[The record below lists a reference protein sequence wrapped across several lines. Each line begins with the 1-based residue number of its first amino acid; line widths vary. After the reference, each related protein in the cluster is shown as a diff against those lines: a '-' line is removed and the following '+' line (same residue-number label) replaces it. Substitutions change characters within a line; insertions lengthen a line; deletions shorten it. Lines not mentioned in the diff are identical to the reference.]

1 MRNLIKICTKCHSK
15 RSHVVAK
22 SKNLLS
28 SWCSKAAIGAFVFGA
43 LLVACGDDNS
53 GKNAGGTEED
63 SGIVAI
69 ADKTV
74 SGVSQKGPFV
84 NGSSV
89 TVQELDGESLAQT
102 GASYEGKIKND
113 MGEFSVK
120 VTKLASQYAL
130 LKANGFYRNEVTGEK
145 STSQVT
151 LYALTDLSDRD
162 EVNVNLLTHLEYER
176 SLYLASEGLS
186 VGKAKKQAESE
197 VLASFGIEGDFASAE
212 DLSIFGTDEGAAA
225 LLAVSVLMQG
235 NLSEADFSERLANYA
250 ADIEQDGKWDDFITA
265 TVIADWASNW
275 SLTGA
280 LAAIRNNIA
289 GWGLSADVP
298 AFEKY
303 VNRYWWQVYSLGFCD
318 KDREGEVK
326 AAENALSGNNGVHFI
341 CSNSAWKIAADIE
354 KDTATWGHGK
364 FDGEIRKGQV
374 DSALYYIYSSEDEA
388 WRKASTLE
396 IDTYDYENNKDWD
409 DGTSGEIK
417 PGSVTKNVYVYDSTE
432 WRVANNIEKVLG
444 GCVLA
449 TEDSL
454 GKVGNDYYICSLRQW
469 KKATDVQF
477 DTHHQECS
485 KFGQIVHGNV
495 NKDNLYFCYGNEWK
509 HFYGGENVKYGKLVD
524 ERDGQIY
531 RTVTIGNQVWMAE
544 NLNYASS
551 SDKDCRKGDSYCEE
565 QRSLYGVLYKWEEAV
580 DAPYWLK
587 QGLDCGHHSDDYG
600 YNHNGFCVLPEKVQG
615 VCPEG
620 WHIPSK
626 EEWALLDSVTGKSI
640 KPVYLPKDCY
650 ECGDKDVINEVLGD
664 YDDEYGFSLKMMQE
678 EKRGLFSKFWSS
690 SHEYGAWTIRW
701 DGWNEK
707 KFIVSNEN
715 VDWYE
720 NHQVRCVV
728 GDGIKT
734 SPFACTSKNI
744 GDTMS
749 IVHIGDGNQE
759 YLQYFG
765 CESDG
770 WKSIEKVEYLN
781 GACTSKREGDT
792 VSVTH
797 IGDGC
802 EEYLQRFICKNKAWE
817 NVQEVEYLNGSCT
830 SEREGDTATVDYSY
844 YKCKNK
850 VWRDVSHVEYSYG
863 SCTSEREGDTA
874 SVDGSYYKCKNKVW
888 RNVSHVEY
896 SYGSCTSEK
905 AGDTA
910 SVDNAYYRCENKA
923 WKEISSLEYQYGPC
937 TNERTGDTVSV
948 LVNNG
953 SWGMVATFDYYMC
966 KNESWENVPY
976 VEYSYGSCTSEREGD
991 TASVDG
997 SYYKCKNKVWRNVS
1011 HVEYS
1016 YGSCT
1021 SEKAG
1026 DTASV
1031 DNAYYRCENKAWK
1044 EISSLEY
1051 QYGPCTNER
1060 TGDTVSVLVNNGS
1073 WGMVATFDYYM
1084 CKNESWENVPYVEY
1098 KRGLCSSGNAGDT
1111 SGYYVCKNNMWSPIG
1126 GELIDERDG
1135 RSYRVVAIGEQVW
1148 MAENLNFDTTDAKC
1162 FENNNAYCEAYGKLY
1177 PSSIAQTVCPAG
1189 WHLPNEVEFRQLVD
1203 FTGIS
1208 FENLKSTDWGGTDVY
1223 GFAALPAGK
1232 YDAISGGSFTTEQ
1245 YSTGWWLSSSETY
1258 GHCPLYGVSGTS
1270 LYSTGDD
1277 CVNGFSVRCVKDE
1290 E

>member
-1 MRNLIKICTKCHSK
+1 MRTLSAVTTKKSLWKGSALIGSI
-15 RSHVVAK
+15 AAMF
-22 SKNLLS
+22 LL
-28 SWCSKAAIGAFVFGA
+28 A
-43 LLVACGDDNS
+43 ACGDDSKSSS
-53 GKNAGGTEED
+53 GNDDAE
-63 SGIVAI
+63 IVSDDDADIVSI
-69 ADKTV
+69 ADKTI

-120 VTKLASQYAL
+120 VANLASQYAL

-176 SLYLASEGLS
+176 SLYLVSEGLS

-197 VLASFGIEGDFASAE
+197 VLGSFGIEGNFASAE

-235 NLSEADFSERLANYA
+235 DLNEANFSERLANYA
-250 ADIEQDGKWDDFITA
+250 ADIEEDGKWDDFITVTA
-265 TVIADWASNW
+265 IADWASNR

-280 LAAIRNNIA
+280 LTAIRDNIA

-303 VNRYWWQVYSLGFCD
+303 VDRYWWQVYSLDFCD
-318 KDREGEVK
+318 KDREGEVMVAK
-326 AAENALSGNNGVHFI
+326 NALSGNNGVHFI
-341 CSNSAWKIAADIE
+341 CGNGAWKIATNIE
-354 KDTATWGHGK
+354 KDTATWGPGK
-364 FDGEIRKGQV
+364 FDGEVRAGQV
-374 DSALYYIYSSEDEA
+374 DSALYYIYSSKDEV

-396 IDTYDYENNKDWD
+396 LDTYDYENNKDWG

-417 PGSVTKNVYVYDSTE
+417 PGSVTKNVYVYDSTG
-432 WRVANNIEKVLG
+432 WRVASNIEKVLG
-444 GCVLA
+444 GCVSA

-454 GKVGNDYYICSLRQW
+454 GKVGGDYYICSLRRW
-469 KKATDVQF
+469 KEATDVQV
-477 DTHHQECS
+477 DTYHQECS
-485 KFGQIVHGNV
+485 KFGQIVHGNI

-531 RTVTIGNQVWMAE
+531 RTTTIGNQVWMAE

-551 SDKDCRKGDSYCEE
+551 SDKECRKGDSYCEE
-565 QRSLYGVLYKWEEAV
+565 RRSVYGVSYSWGEAI
-580 DAPYWLK
+580 DAPYWSK
-587 QGLDCGHHSDDYG
+587 QGLDCENYS
-600 YNHNGFCVLPEKVQG
+600 GFCVLPEKVQG

-626 EEWALLDSVTGKSI
+626 EEWDLLDSVTGKSI

-650 ECGDKDVINEVLGD
+650 ECGDKDVINEVLGV

-720 NHQVRCVV
+720 NQVRCVK

-734 SPFACTSKNI
+734 APLACTSKNI
-744 GDTMS
+744 GDTTS
-749 IVHIGDGNQE
+749 ATRIGDGNYE
-759 YLQYFG
+759 YLEYFICG
-765 CESDG
+765 NDG
-770 WKSIEKVEYLN
+770 WKGANEVEYLKGFCTTEREGNAVSVAHLCYNDREYFQYFICRNKVWKDMPEVEYLN
-781 GACTSKREGDT
+781 GSCTSKREGDT

-802 EEYLQRFICKNKAWE
+802 EEYLQRFICRNKAWE

-830 SEREGDTATVDYSY
+830 SEREGDTASVDGSY
-844 YKCKNK
+844 YKCQNK
-850 VWRDVSHVEYSYG
+850 AWRDVSHVEYSYG

-874 SVDGSYYKCKNKVW
+874 SVDGSYYKCQNKAW

-896 SYGSCTSEK
+896 SYDSCTSERE
-905 AGDTA
+905 GDTA
-910 SVDNAYYRCENKA
+910 SVDGSYYKCQNKTWKEISSLEYQYGPCTNERTGDTASAPANNWGWLGGILEYYMCKNESWEKVTHVEYSYGLCTGEKEGDTANVDGIYYKCKNKA

-937 TNERTGDTVSV
+937 TNERTGDTASV
-948 LVNNG
+948 RVN
-953 SWGMVATFDYYMC
+953 SWGMGVDGTIEYYMC
-966 KNESWENVPY
+966 KNESWE
-976 VEYSYGSCTSEREGD
+976 
-991 TASVDG
+991 
-997 SYYKCKNKVWRNVS
+997 KVT

-1016 YGSCT
+1016 YG
-1021 SEKAG
+1021 
-1026 DTASV
+1026 
-1031 DNAYYRCENKAWK
+1031 
-1044 EISSLEY
+1044 
-1051 QYGPCTNER
+1051 
-1060 TGDTVSVLVNNGS
+1060 
-1073 WGMVATFDYYM
+1073 
-1084 CKNESWENVPYVEY
+1084 
-1098 KRGLCSSGNAGDT
+1098 LCSSENAGDT
-1111 SGYYVCKNNMWSPIG
+1111 SSFYVCDNNMWKPIS
-1126 GELIDERDG
+1126 GEFVDERDE
-1135 RSYRVVAIGEQVW
+1135 RSYHFVAIGEQVW
-1148 MAENLNFDTTDAKC
+1148 MAENLDYDTTGAKC
-1162 FENNNAYCEAYGKLY
+1162 FENDIANCEVYGKLY
-1177 PSSIAQTVCPAG
+1177 PSSIAQAVCPAG
-1189 WHLPNEVEFRQLVD
+1189 WHLPDEAEFRQLVD
-1203 FTGIS
+1203 FTGNS
-1208 FENLKSTDWGGTDVY
+1208 FENLKSTDWGGTDAY
-1223 GFAALPAGK
+1223 GFAALQAGK
-1232 YDAISGGSFTTEQ
+1232 YDAVAGGSFTTDQ
-1245 YSTGWWLSSSETY
+1245 YSTGWWLNSSETS
-1258 GHCPLYGVSGTS
+1258 GFCRLYGAENNFTI
-1270 LYSTGDD
+1270 DD
-1277 CVNGFSVRCVKDE
+1277 CVNGFSVRCVKDSE
-1290 E
+1290 